1 MKISK
6 ILLSLAVALCVMLVP
21 FAASA
26 AETPVSVMPTADTD
40 VTIIEGTGE
49 ITVADGVAILKNTGS
64 GTLRVEMK
72 SAAKFD
78 LSKLHTLHMKF
89 KAETPF
95 KMAYHIGTASD
106 NGWMNTSDNF
116 ANLFTIA
123 NDRAAAGEYDV
134 NMASTGIINLTN
146 TADVG
151 FLKFIVLVDAGGS
164 FTISAAEMT
173 DGTNAVGGET
183 TKADSQSTTETTV
196 TTTVAKTTAKAGTDS
211 AKTADTSSAVLFV
224 IVAVAAAGVVTTSV
238 VAKQKVR

>member
-21 FAASA
+21 IAASA
-26 AETPVSVMPTADTD
+26 AETPVSLMPTADSD
-40 VTIIEGTGE
+40 FTIVDGTGE

-72 SAAKFD
+72 SAATFD
-78 LSKLHTLHMKF
+78 LSKLPTLHMQF

-116 ANLFTIA
+116 ADLFTIA
-123 NDRAAAGEYDV
+123 NDRAAAGDYDV
-134 NMASTGIINLTN
+134 NMASTGIINLSN
-146 TADVG
+146 PANAG
-151 FLKFIVLVDAGGS
+151 ILKFIILVDAGGS

-183 TKADSQSTTETTV
+183 TKADSQTTTAAA

-211 AKTADTSSAVLFV
+211 AKTADTSSAVVF
-224 IVAVAAAGVVTTSV
+224 VAVAAVAAAAVIVT
-238 VAKQKVR
+238 AKKQKAR